1 MIKFDWDPQK
11 ELINIEKH
19 GIDFRTA
26 LRVFDDPDRC
36 VIEDLKHAEFEDRY
50 LCIGNVDGRILTV
63 RFVYRKDMIR
73 IIGAGSWRRGRKLY
87 EEKK

>member
-26 LRVFDDPDRC
+26 LRVFDDPYRR
-36 VIEDLKHAEFEDRY
+36 VIEDLKHQEREDRY
-50 LCIGNVDGRILTV
+50 LCIGKVDVRILTV
-63 RFVYRKDMIR
+63 RFVYRNDIVR